1 MYVNVDIDFN
11 DLLDEMTDEEVRELF
26 DARFASQSAEELWVD
41 IYNKRRDLS
50 LAEFIK
56 YIDKIIQDKTGRVLV
71 WSI

>member
-1 MYVNVDIDFN
+1 MHVNVNVDVE

-26 DARFASQSAEELWVD
+26 DARFGSESAEALWVD

-56 YIDKIIQDKTGRVLV
+56 YLDPIIMNKTNR
-71 WSI
+71 IIP